1 MKPAPYGLLSDIHAH
16 AWSAFSTKLPNGRN
30 SRLQII
36 VDELLRAA
44 HEVKAAGGDTLV
56 IAGDIFHTRGSIDP
70 EVFNPIS
77 DAFDEILKLG
87 MKIVALAGNH
97 DLKSNESTEL
107 GNAFQSFG
115 KRDGIKVVTRPEIV
129 EFGGHSLLMVPWIPK
144 LDALKAELE
153 SWPGRRDF
161 GLRSHAQSDLIMH
174 AGIDGVLSGMPAHGL
189 TPSYLVELGFKRVFS
204 GHYHHACGFESGKVW
219 SIGATT
225 HQTASDIGTKA
236 GFMIVGGDADDINW
250 RASRAPSFV
259 EITEETDPDDYE
271 NIVDGNY
278 VRVRGFVFTDAEEKA
293 FREGLEGMS
302 AAGVVMNTERAT
314 TVTRTGTTV
323 SVKARTLEIS
333 VADHIERKG
342 SVHKEAIKAR
352 AANIISLVRSSAE

>member
-1 MKPAPYGLLSDIHAH
+1 MTPPYGLVSDIHAH

-70 EVFNPIS
+70 EVFNPVS
-77 DAFDEILKLG
+77 DAFDEIIKLG

-115 KRDGIKVVTRPEIV
+115 KRPGFCVVTETTAVSI
-129 EFGGHSLLMVPWIPK
+129 GKHTLIMVPWIPK
-144 LDALKAELE
+144 LADLKAVLE
-153 SWPGRRDF
+153 QEAKSYA
-161 GLRSHAQSDLIMH
+161 SHIHNIDLVMH

-189 TPSYLVELGFKRVFS
+189 TPEYLVGLGFKRVFS
-204 GHYHHACGFESGKVW
+204 GHYHHACGFEGGKVW

-236 GFMIVGGDADDINW
+236 GFMIVGGDAGDINW

-259 EITEETDPDDYE
+259 EITDETDPDDYE

-293 FREGLEGMS
+293 FREGLEEMN

-342 SVHKEAIKAR
+342 SIHKEAIQAR
-352 AANIISLVRSSAE
+352 AANIISLVRASAE